1 MTGNLMI
8 ANTALLYGTAN
19 ILIMASFEIL
29 ARRCYGLEK
38 PFELCTAN
46 DDWNDVK
53 RGKVRMH
60 LLDKYDLYAIM
71 STGTRVPAADQE
83 VKKEME
89 VQAQF
94 NKYLHKVEED
104 GHEKK

>member
-1 MTGNLMI
+1 
-8 ANTALLYGTAN
+8 
-19 ILIMASFEIL
+19 
-29 ARRCYGLEK
+29 
-38 PFELCTAN
+38 
-46 DDWNDVK
+46 
-53 RGKVRMH
+53 MH

-104 GHEKK
+104 GHEKKSLVPHMKYFIVCFLLHFGRLAGYL